1 MTPSD
6 RPPPRTLAFPVP
18 AGLSAESSG
27 PGARAGEHDLLPVL
41 RERWARARAGRGTF
55 VHVQGHPG
63 SGRTTLIGRLAH
75 AVAGEDA
82 FVVSLS
88 AMDEHP
94 QAVRDQIHLEAYI
107 LRIAEGMRAMEA
119 TNGRATPAGGAGDAV
134 PWLLPGAEFLQ
145 AATGIAALPATP
157 GLEVPNRA
165 DVHADLLLDVAT
177 LHPVLLLIDEA
188 HRVDPAARRILEA
201 LALGLDGREDRR
213 LLVVATSALPMLEST
228 GPESD
233 AVLPPTPRA
242 WAPVPGETLTLPP
255 VEHEALIERL
265 AGHLLRF
272 GEPDLAWLGEV
283 ATAAGGNPRLAMA
296 FLAASE
302 RSGAF
307 KRADRGRVFDPD
319 WTRHPGHAGLRA
331 LAAGRLPAM
340 PANVRADLQA
350 AAALGGPFDIPLLAH
365 LWDVPPEAARQRVL
379 AFEPTGLV
387 EPVGVDAQRFAFL
400 SAELARQVAEGL
412 PEAMCAS
419 VQVRLARFLRAGTR
433 ALPGLEEP
441 RRPGLDVTETW
452 SESRRRDHRTRE
464 ELDRL
469 AAAARLFTRA
479 RRHPDAAEAAVT
491 LVERLFETG
500 GNPFV
505 LAGRWGR
512 REDRERRLHIHAT
525 LAEANR
531 QLEFAR
537 SARPDPGPDAELLSV
552 NVRITAARA
561 RYKEAM
567 GDFTEARRLIGAAVE
582 MAGHSAESSLRLHVL
597 KAQLEVHY
605 SGGDHNGGRDALVR
619 LLAELVRAPAPASAR
634 MHGWLAEALSRWE
647 WAGLHERLFPHLLD
661 QIRAAGDGRGVV
673 RARLERLVAAPD
685 VEGQPPQALL
695 DEAVEDARRLREL
708 PYAAERL
715 ALHAAEMM
723 QATIDSHHDSLSGE
737 FYPPDLFGENTA
749 PGAPSV
755 LERFEWPVRLMEQAD
770 DLAREAD
777 HRIAR
782 LRVLTTMLGV
792 VYEVR
797 ERAGDLLDRW
807 MGEYADQ
814 RPVRLLELLELVGH
828 GFFSAEHLEAI
839 TERTILLAQNLGLDQ
854 VLADTLY
861 EALDRELPGVVRRAD
876 VFFGH
881 ARQAYERVGDAY
893 GLVTLLLV
901 QSRLIERARPGE
913 ARTLLDEAAD
923 IAEARA
929 SELSADQQAFIA
941 FRLGEL
947 MQQADVD
954 AETVTQ
960 QLERAIELYDR
971 GGDVEHVQVV
981 GELLRDIYK
990 KSGDF
995 GRYRLLRERFRALET
1010 RAPGVDPLG
1019 LELRIEHLLSLARQE
1034 QNEERA
1040 IEMVER
1046 CVRLFA
1052 RMPDSTTRID
1062 ECFVEISKICRRRAD
1077 EAQTDEGFQD
1087 WMRRSLDAVRVA
1099 SSINRNLGNYNRV
1112 FEEMHELFDDLLSMG
1127 AVEEYLAA
1135 RAECRELAFTV
1146 GQVPELLSLFDEHL
1160 QYDPDVGFD
1169 LDRLPEAR
1177 GFFEALVRY
1186 LRGLGARAHATHLE
1200 RSFIAFLTALG
1211 ETDLAAHYRLRD
1223 PGPEA

>member
-6 RPPPRTLAFPVP
+6 RPPPKTLAFPVP
-18 AGLSAESSG
+18 AGFSAEGSG
-27 PGARAGEHDLLPVL
+27 AGVPLSEHDLLPLL
-41 RERWARARAGRGTF
+41 RERWARARAGRGAF
-55 VHVQGHPG
+55 LHVEGRPG
-63 SGRTTLIGRLAH
+63 SGRTSLLGRLAH

-88 AMDEHP
+88 AMDEHH
-94 QAVRDQIHLEAYI
+94 QAVRDQVHLEAYI
-107 LRIAEGMRAMEA
+107 VRIAEGMRAMEA
-119 TNGRATPAGGAGDAV
+119 TTGRSPLGPGAGDVV
-134 PWLLPGAEFLQ
+134 PWLLPGADFLQ
-145 AATGIAALPATP
+145 AATGIAALPAAADP
-157 GLEVPNRA
+157 DRPSRA
-165 DVHADLLLDVAT
+165 RVHAELLLDVAT
-177 LHPVLLLIDEA
+177 EHPVLLLIDDA
-188 HRVDPAARRILEA
+188 HRGDPSARRILEA
-201 LALGLDGREDRR
+201 VATGLKTREACR
-213 LLVVATSALPMLEST
+213 LLVVATSASALIP
-228 GPESD
+228 D
-233 AVLPPTPRA
+233 AGGATDPPRD
-242 WAPVPGETLTLPP
+242 WAEVPGETVALPP
-255 VEHEALIERL
+255 VEPETLVERL
-265 AGHLLRF
+265 AAHLLRF
-272 GEPDLAWLGEV
+272 GEPDLGWLAEV
-283 ATAAGGNPRLAMA
+283 AHAAGGHPRLAMA

-302 RSGAF
+302 RAGAF
-307 KRADRGRVFDPD
+307 KRAERGRVFDPD
-319 WTRHPGHAGLRA
+319 WTRRPGHAGRRA
-331 LAAGRLPAM
+331 LAEGRLPPMA
-340 PANVRADLQA
+340 ANVRADLQA
-350 AAALGGPFDIPLLAH
+350 AAVLGGPFEIPQLAH
-365 LWDVPPEAARQRVL
+365 LWDVPAEAARQRVL
-379 AFEPTGLV
+379 AFEETGLV
-387 EPVGVDAQRFAFL
+387 EPAGIDGQRFAFL
-400 SAELARQVAEGL
+400 GAEWARQLAEGL
-412 PEAMCAS
+412 PEAMRTS
-419 VQVRLARFLRAGTR
+419 VQVRLALYLRAGTR
-433 ALPGLEEP
+433 ALPGSEEA

-469 AAAARLFTRA
+469 ATAARLFTRA
-479 RRHPDAAEAAVT
+479 QRHAEAAEAAVT

-512 REDRERRLHIHAT
+512 REDRERRIHIHTT
-525 LAEANR
+525 LAEATR
-531 QLEFAR
+531 QLEVAR
-537 SARPDPGPDAELLSV
+537 QTRSEPTPDADLLSV

-567 GDFTEARRLIGAAVE
+567 GDFTEARRLVGAAVE
-582 MAGHSAESSLRLHVL
+582 MASHSPEARLRLHVL
-597 KAQLEVHY
+597 KTQLEVHY
-605 SGGDHNGGRDALVR
+605 AGGDHNGGRDALVR
-619 LLAELVRAPAPASAR
+619 LLAELVRVPTADSAR
-634 MHGWLAEALSRWE
+634 IHGWLAEALSRWE
-647 WAGLHERLFPHLLD
+647 WAGLHERLFPHLID

-685 VEGQPPQALL
+685 VDGQPPQLLL
-695 DEAVEDARRLREL
+695 DAAVEDARQLREL

-715 ALHAAEMM
+715 SLHAAEMM
-723 QATIDSHHDSLSGE
+723 QALIDSHHDALSGE

-749 PGAPSV
+749 PGTPTV
-755 LERFEWPVRLMEQAD
+755 LDRFEWPVRLMEQAD

-814 RPVRLLELLELVGH
+814 RPIRLLELLELVGH

-861 EALDRELPGVVRRAD
+861 EALDRELPGVVRRAE

-901 QSRLIERARPGE
+901 QSRLIEGGRPGD
-913 ARTLLDEAAD
+913 ARRLLDEAAD

-929 SELSADQQAFIA
+929 AELTPDQQAFIA

-947 MQQADVD
+947 MQRADAD
-954 AETVTQ
+954 AETVSQ

-981 GELLRDIYK
+981 GDLLRDLYK

-1034 QNEERA
+1034 QDEERA

-1077 EAQTDEGFQD
+1077 EAQTDEGFQA
-1087 WMRRSLDAVRVA
+1087 WLRRSLDAVRVA
-1099 SSINRNLGNYNRV
+1099 SGINRNLGNYNRV

-1127 AVEEYLAA
+1127 ALDEYLAA
-1135 RAECRELAFTV
+1135 RAECRELAFGV

-1160 QYDPDVGFD
+1160 QYDPDAGFD
-1169 LDRLPEAR
+1169 LERLPEVR

-1186 LRGLGARAHATHLE
+1186 LRGLGARAEAVHLE
-1200 RSFIAFLTALG
+1200 RSFVAFLTALG
-1211 ETDLAAHYRLRD
+1211 ETELAEHYRLRTPD
-1223 PGPEA
+1223 AEV